1 MSLTIELPKSI
12 EQQFLQEAS
21 SKGLSLDN
29 YLVQVLKQAAQLSQ
43 KDKAQKQL
51 SEAELLKKINLG
63 ITEAE
68 WAIYKHLIGLRR
80 EERLTEQE
88 HRELI
93 NLGNKIEQA
102 NAQRLKYLFEL
113 SQLRGVSLQK
123 VMTDLGIKPVEV

>member
-1 MSLTIELPKSI
+1 MSLTIELPKSV
-12 EQQFLQEAS
+12 EQQFRQEAS

-43 KDKAQKQL
+43 KGKVQKQL
-51 SEAELLKKINLG
+51 SETELLKKINLG

-88 HRELI
+88 HQELI
-93 NLGNKIEQA
+93 KLGDKIEKA
-102 NAQRLKYLFEL
+102 NAQRLEYLFEL